1 MNIFII
7 KKSSEGI
14 SRSMLKKM
22 MKLIKKTILV
32 SKNKGNELSEQYY
45 ILRVLKGVIR
55 RIKDDNVSELSAQI
69 TYYLLLALFPFLIFV
84 LNLLMYFDVNQT
96 TLMNGI
102 RKIIPVE
109 SSDLVFSI
117 VDKVISSSGVT
128 FLSIGMIMTLWSAT
142 KGANAMIK
150 GLNKAYDVKEE
161 RSFFVVKGVGI
172 IVALGIP
179 LMMIASF
186 IFLVLGEQI
195 GQFVSDKLGLVDYL
209 GLWELLR
216 VLIPLSGMSLYFT
229 LLYKLTPNRH
239 IKFKHAAVGGIFS
252 TIGWVGIS
260 MLFSF
265 YVSHFGNYSN
275 IYGGLGSIIILL
287 LWLKISSTIL
297 IIGGEI
303 NAEIANP
310 FNKRGMIEHR
320 RN

>member
-1 MNIFII
+1 M
-7 KKSSEGI
+7 
-14 SRSMLKKM
+14 
-22 MKLIKKTILV
+22 
-32 SKNKGNELSEQYY
+32 
-45 ILRVLKGVIR
+45 
-55 RIKDDNVSELSAQI
+55 
-69 TYYLLLALFPFLIFV
+69 TYYLLLALFPFLIFL
-84 LNLLMYFDVNQT
+84 LNLLMYFDVNKT

-102 RKIIPVE
+102 RKTIPAE

-128 FLSIGMIMTLWSAT
+128 LLSIGMIMAFWSAT
-142 KGANAMIK
+142 KGTNAIIK
-150 GLNKAYDVKEE
+150 GLNEAYEVKED

-172 IVALGIP
+172 IATLGIP

-186 IFLVLGEQI
+186 LFLVLGEQI
-195 GQFVSDKLGLVDYL
+195 GEFVSDKLGLLDYL

-216 VLIPLSGMSLYFT
+216 VLIPLSVMSLFFT

-252 TIGWVGIS
+252 TISWVGIS

-275 IYGGLGSIIILL
+275 IYGGIGSIIILL

-310 FNKRGMIEHR
+310 FNERGR
-320 RN
+320 

>member
-1 MNIFII
+1 
-7 KKSSEGI
+7 
-14 SRSMLKKM
+14 MLKKM
-22 MKLIKKTILV
+22 MELIKKTIIV
-32 SKNKGNELSEQYY
+32 SKNKENELSEQYL

-69 TYYLLLALFPFLIFV
+69 TYYLLLALFPFMIFL
-84 LNLLMYFDVNQT
+84 LNLLMYFDINQI

-102 RKIIPVE
+102 RKIIPAE

-128 FLSIGMIMTLWSAT
+128 LLSIGMIMTFWSAT
-142 KGANAMIK
+142 KGANAIIK
-150 GLNKAYDVKEE
+150 GLNRAYDVKED

-172 IVALGIP
+172 IATLGIP
-179 LMMIASF
+179 LVMIASF
-186 IFLVLGEQI
+186 IFLVLGEQM
-195 GQFVSDKLGLVDYL
+195 GQFLSDKLGLLDYL

-216 VLIPLSGMSLYFT
+216 VLIPLSGMSLFFT
-229 LLYKLTPNRH
+229 LLYKFAPNRH

-252 TIGWVGIS
+252 TIGWVVIS

-287 LWLKISSTIL
+287 LWLKVSSTIL

-310 FNKRGMIEHR
+310 FKKDA
-320 RN
+320 

>member
-1 MNIFII
+1 
-7 KKSSEGI
+7 
-14 SRSMLKKM
+14 MLKKM
-22 MKLIKKTILV
+22 MELAKKTIIE

-55 RIKDDNVSELSAQI
+55 RIKEDNVSELSAQI
-69 TYYLLLALFPFLIFV
+69 TYYLLLALFPFMIFL
-84 LNLLMYFDVNQT
+84 LNLLMYFDINQT

-102 RKIIPVE
+102 RKIIPAE

-128 FLSIGMIMTLWSAT
+128 LLSIGMIMTFWSAT
-142 KGANAMIK
+142 KGANAIIK
-150 GLNKAYDVKEE
+150 GLNKAYDVKED

-172 IVALGIP
+172 IATLGIP

-195 GQFVSDKLGLVDYL
+195 GQFVSDKLGLLDYL
-209 GLWELLR
+209 GLWEILR
-216 VLIPLSGMSLYFT
+216 VLIPLSGMSLFFT
-229 LLYKLTPNRH
+229 LLYKLAPNRH
-239 IKFKHAAVGGIFS
+239 IKFKHAAVGGLFS
-252 TIGWVGIS
+252 TINWVGIS

-265 YVSHFGNYSN
+265 YVSRFGNYTN

-310 FNKRGMIEHR
+310 FNK
-320 RN
+320 